1 AMGISIHPQ
10 LILISRMGTL
20 WLTLAAVVALLQCVN
35 ADVDLTMAQAEF
47 ALKLLRDSG
56 PSGSFAILSP
66 FSISVALAMVY
77 AGAGGKTKTE
87 LGDVL
92 AKGAKHEEIVN
103 YFSALMMGLSKEGVG
118 YKLLSANRL
127 YVQEHLDILQS
138 FKYVI
143 KEKFD
148 GQLQEVDFAKSTET
162 AKIINEWVEAKTN
175 AKIRNLISSDM
186 LTVATTLALVN
197 AIYFKG
203 DWATKFDVHR
213 TTKKQFHVAENQNRE
228 IEMMTVTQNFL
239 YTEDETMQ
247 VLGLPYKN
255 DVVSMFVFLPKKKF
269 GLAEVEK
276 SLTGE
281 KLIALINS
289 VGKDNKIIVE
299 LPKFKLESKFELKTT
314 LEQLGIHDAF
324 TSSANFSDISV
335 KPLFISHV
343 IHQAFIETN
352 EEGTEA
358 AAATAILMSRSM
370 RPSAPTLPIKFIA
383 DHPFIFA
390 IVKNNHILFIGR
402 FH

>member
-1 AMGISIHPQ
+1 
-10 LILISRMGTL
+10 
-20 WLTLAAVVALLQCVN
+20 
-35 ADVDLTMAQAEF
+35 MAQAEF

-162 AKIINEWVEAKTN
+162 AKASFLITYLPLIINEWVEAKTN

-228 IEMMTVTQNFL
+228 VKRAFFL
-239 YTEDETMQ
+239 
-247 VLGLPYKN
+247 
-255 DVVSMFVFLPKKKF
+255 
-269 GLAEVEK
+269 
-276 SLTGE
+276 
-281 KLIALINS
+281 
-289 VGKDNKIIVE
+289 
-299 LPKFKLESKFELKTT
+299 
-314 LEQLGIHDAF
+314 F
-324 TSSANFSDISV
+324 TID
-335 KPLFISHV
+335 LF
-343 IHQAFIETN
+343 
-352 EEGTEA
+352 
-358 AAATAILMSRSM
+358 
-370 RPSAPTLPIKFIA
+370 
-383 DHPFIFA
+383 HPF
-390 IVKNNHILFIGR
+390 LF
-402 FH
+402 